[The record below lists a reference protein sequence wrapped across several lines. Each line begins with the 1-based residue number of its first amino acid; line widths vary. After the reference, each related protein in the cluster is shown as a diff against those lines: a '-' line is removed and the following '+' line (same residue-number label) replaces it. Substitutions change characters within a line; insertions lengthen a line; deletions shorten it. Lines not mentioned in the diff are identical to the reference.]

1 MKCLLK
7 LSFVLFTMIIMISC
21 GGIAIDEIQSE
32 ISDVIN
38 GNTIV
43 LESGTK
49 VHLRGVKASNTFTK
63 NMLDKYVGKEV
74 SLLTDE
80 NDDQK
85 TIDSYDEEVECYA
98 TLIETGE
105 DLSEVLLKAGGE
117 TAYDAN
123 SVEDFH
129 KKKYDDLFGGPV
141 PDPILEKPLLSAR
154 LKAATMLVVEPQ
166 GDGAV
171 SIGSAFFIGDDG
183 LALTNNHVMDANTR
197 CRVYLSDANGNLDYQ
212 QPFNIKRVV
221 HTDKDFD
228 YTIFY
233 VDLDPTALRRI
244 TYLKLT
250 KEKEFRAGTEVGVVG
265 NPAPGEKILTMSF
278 ATGEISRFEDEA
290 GQINAPI
297 THGFSGGPT
306 ANYRAH
312 VVGISQGGFAQNNAN
327 LNFAVDIRIV
337 RQKLEELNLPYA
349 GK

>member
-1 MKCLLK
+1 MKNLVQLILAMCILA
-7 LSFVLFTMIIMISC
+7 SC
-21 GGIAIDEIQSE
+21 GGIAIDDIQSQ
-32 ISDVIN
+32 ITDVAD

-43 LESGTK
+43 LESNTI
-49 VHLRGVKASNTFTK
+49 VHLRGIRASNSFTK

-98 TLIETGE
+98 TFVETGE
-105 DLSEVLLKAGGE
+105 DLGEVLLKAGGE
-117 TAYDAN
+117 KAYDAN

-129 KKKYDDLFGGPV
+129 KKTYDDIVKPG
-141 PDPILEKPLLSAR
+141 PDPVLEKPLLSAR

-166 GDGAV
+166 GNGMI

-183 LALTNNHVMDANTR
+183 LALTNNHVMDHNTR
-197 CRVYLSDANGNLDYQ
+197 CSVYLSDANGNIDYQ
-212 QPFNIKRVV
+212 QPFGIKRVV
-221 HTDKDFD
+221 YTDKKYD
-228 YTIFY
+228 YTLFY
-233 VDLDPTALRRI
+233 VDLDPTSLKRI

-250 KEKEFRAGTEVGVVG
+250 KDLEFRAGTEIGVVG

-278 ATGEISRFEDEA
+278 ATGEISRFEEEA
-290 GQINAPI
+290 GKIQINAPI

-306 ANYRAH
+306 TDYRAH
-312 VVGISQGGFAQNNAN
+312 VIGISQGGYDQNNAN
-327 LNFAVDIRIV
+327 LNFAVDIRLV
-337 RQKLEELNLPYA
+337 RDKLEELNLPYA